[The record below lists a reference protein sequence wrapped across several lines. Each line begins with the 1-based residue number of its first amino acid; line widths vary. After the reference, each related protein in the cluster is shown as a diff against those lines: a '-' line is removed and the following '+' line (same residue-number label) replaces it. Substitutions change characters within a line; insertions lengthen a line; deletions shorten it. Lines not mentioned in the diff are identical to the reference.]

1 MRTLKNKIL
10 SIFLIIAVVF
20 GAAACSKQPKK
31 EEVNEKVT
39 TVGEDK
45 NKKESEDKAE
55 DKNKVVEENKGDSK
69 DKSSLNG
76 KLTVHF
82 IDVGQADSILIQQG
96 EHSMLIDGGN
106 NADAP
111 LVKDYISKQGV
122 KKIDVV
128 VGTHAHEDHIGAL
141 DDVIDAFPVGK
152 VYFPKQVATT
162 KTYENFVNSVKN
174 KGLKFTLPKVGSTFN
189 VGDAVCTILAPNKDS
204 YEGGNDYSIVIKLQY
219 GNNSFLFTGD
229 AETLGEKEILD
240 KKLDVKADVLKVGH
254 HGSKTSTSDGF
265 LKAVAP
271 KYAVISSETGND
283 YGHPHQVIMD
293 RLNKAKI
300 KIYRTDEQG
309 TIKAVSDG
317 NTIKFSTVK

>member
-1 MRTLKNKIL
+1 MKLFKNKIL
-10 SIFLIIAVVF
+10 GIILVIAVIF
-20 GAAACSKQPKK
+20 GATACSKQPISDNNTQKIAGGNVDNTK
-31 EEVNEKVT
+31 EASDNK
-39 TVGEDK
+39 DK
-45 NKKESEDKAE
+45 GSQ
-55 DKNKVVEENKGDSK
+55 ENKNIGSDK
-69 DKSSLNG
+69 DKDNVKG
-76 KLTVHF
+76 NLTVHF

-96 EHSMLIDGGN
+96 QSSMLIDGGN
-106 NADAP
+106 NGDAA
-111 LVKDYISKQGV
+111 LIKDYISKQGV
-122 KKIDVV
+122 KKLDVV

-174 KGLKFTLPKVGSTFN
+174 KGLKFTLPSVGSSFK

-229 AETLGEKEILD
+229 AEVLGEKEMMG
-240 KKLDVKADVLKVGH
+240 KKLDLKADVLKVGH
-254 HGSKTSTSDGF
+254 HGSKTSTSDAF
-265 LKAVAP
+265 LKAVSP

-283 YGHPHQVIMD
+283 YGHPHQVVMD

-317 NTIKFSTVK
+317 NTIKFTTAK

>member
-1 MRTLKNKIL
+1 MRLLKNKVL
-10 SIFLIIAVVF
+10 SIFLVIAVIF
-20 GAAACSKQPKK
+20 GAAACSKKPIS
-31 EEVNEKVT
+31 ENNSEKVAA
-39 TVGEDK
+39 GESAS
-45 NKKESEDKAE
+45 KE
-55 DKNKVVEENKGDSK
+55 DSK
-69 DKSSLNG
+69 DKNTDKSSQENKDSSKDSNKVKGSLI
-76 KLTVHF
+76 VHF
-82 IDVGQADSILIQQG
+82 IDVGQADGILIQQG
-96 EHSMLIDGGN
+96 EYSMLIDAGN

-111 LVKDYISKQGV
+111 LVKDYISKQGI
-122 KKIDVV
+122 KKLDVV

-174 KGLKFTLPKVGSTFN
+174 KGLKFTLPKAGSTFN
-189 VGDAVCTILAPNKDS
+189 LGDAVCTILAPNKDS

-229 AETLGEKEILD
+229 VEALGEKEILD
-240 KKLDVKADVLKVGH
+240 KKFDVKADVLKVGH
-254 HGSKTSTSDGF
+254 HGSRTSTSDGF